1 MTIQPSILV
10 WTLICFCLFMLIVNK
25 LLFKPML
32 GIMDERHAKIEAATK
47 KKADIENSRLEYE
60 NKLREAA
67 ENARKAASDRAE
79 AMLSDAREKAAEDVK
94 NAEETSKKRLELAKT
109 DIEFESGELDG
120 KLERS
125 VDKLAETF
133 ISRLIS

>member
-1 MTIQPSILV
+1 
-10 WTLICFCLFMLIVNK
+10 MLIVNK

-32 GIMDERHAKIEAATK
+32 GIMDERRAKIESAAK

-60 NKLREAA
+60 KKLREAA

-109 DIEFESGELDG
+109 DVEFENGELDG
-120 KLERS
+120 KLENS

>member
-1 MTIQPSILV
+1 
-10 WTLICFCLFMLIVNK
+10 MLIVNK

-32 GIMDERHAKIEAATK
+32 GIMDERHAKIEAAAK

-67 ENARKAASDRAE
+67 
-79 AMLSDAREKAAEDVK
+79 DVK

>member
-10 WTLICFCLFMLIVNK
+10 WTLICFCLIVNK

-32 GIMDERHAKIEAATK
+32 GIMDERHAKIEAAAK

-94 NAEETSKKRLELAKT
+94 NAEDLAKR
-109 DIEFESGELDG
+109 DWSLQKPILNL
-120 KLERS
+120 K
-125 VDKLAETF
+125 AENSTEN
-133 ISRLIS
+133 SREALTNSPRLSFRV

>member
-1 MTIQPSILV
+1 M

-32 GIMDERHAKIEAATK
+32 GIMDERRAKIESAAK

-60 NKLREAA
+60 KKLREAA

-109 DIEFESGELDG
+109 DVEFENGELDG
-120 KLERS
+120 KLENS

>member
-32 GIMDERHAKIEAATK
+32 GIMDERRAKIESAAK

-60 NKLREAA
+60 KKLREAA

-109 DIEFESGELDG
+109 DVEFENGELDG
-120 KLERS
+120 KLENS